1 MKTCLLLS
9 LAGLLLLCGCG
20 KQTQTDAEKIEALSR
35 KTVQLQYSQARQLQ
49 ALAPALAQTNSY
61 YFAKSYDN
69 ALFFHTNTLYLLL
82 AVSKN
87 IQEQLRAAEADRAA
101 DNLQLRQ
108 NQTNLADR
116 IFFCTAQIT
125 TALADCEKRMQEN
138 LNAETRR
145 VGASLGQSLT
155 NQIRSLAP
163 DKAELAR
170 RIKLEADVA
179 QIQRDLDAI
188 KARLGI
194 TNPPAARP

>member
-1 MKTCLLLS
+1 MKTYLLLV
-9 LAGLLLLCGCG
+9 LAGLFFLCGCS
-20 KQTQTDAEKIEALSR
+20 KQTQTDSETIEALSR
-35 KTVQLQYSQARQLQ
+35 KAMQLQYSQARQLM

-82 AVSKN
+82 AISKN

-101 DNLQLRQ
+101 DNLPLRQ

-116 IFFCTAQIT
+116 LFFCTAQIT
-125 TALADCEKRMQEN
+125 TALAEQEKRMQEN

-145 VGASLGQSLT
+145 VGAALNDSLAK
-155 NQIRSLAP
+155 QIRSLAP
-163 DKAELAR
+163 DKAEIAR
-170 RIKLEADVA
+170 RAKLEADVV

-194 TNPPAARP
+194 TNPPTARP